1 MDKLLELD
9 ERFPKTGEPTVQ
21 LVAWRGPRGGLSIEK
36 RAFAEGHSPLYDFL
50 TTVQP
55 EAGVSYILVNALGAY
70 EFYDDNRNG
79 DGFPNAPYKVGELAS
94 CGHPEC
100 TGSLDGWI
108 AEPET
113 LHHHYQSFEKHGGI
127 YKHHVNKDPSK
138 SLGWINKAL
147 LNPYMHRVELLL
159 KFVNGRDPEIAQRI
173 GDGDFPAVS
182 MGCHVRWDVCTI
194 CGHRAPTR
202 AQYCE
207 HALRMLRR
215 VLPDGR
221 KVAVL
226 NPSPKFFDI
235 SFVFRPADPT
245 GWMMKK
251 VAGEAPLRYSADLG
265 EQLRAYEA
273 RAIEIRSG
281 AAKTAEALGTAYG
294 VQAASLVGEWPRLPD
309 AVYAAAKTAGVTRT
323 LSSLAACGVVLA
335 TGEVID
341 LFAKTAGVAP
351 TEADLDRLVAL
362 EPVLTEVVARYPDV
376 EAKLGALVALR
387 VDAVNDELVD
397 PLAAWVEKRG
407 GVLDYLRQQAYAPSD
422 LGQLPIGPG
431 AYYRATEPAKTDV
444 FTLSDPYTGRQYQT
458 TRGAAMAAHN
468 EDVKAQLGSTAL
480 LGALYAGGLRAALG
494 PGAGVWSLPA
504 GLAAGYATQRALRKR
519 IRPYRYGRY
528 LTDQGVPV
536 SGGTEFV
543 KVSAFAR
550 PARADVVHKA
560 AADLVE
566 RVGRADYAALLAKVA
581 SAGGAAYARWLAAT
595 PLADKVAALVE
606 GAEVETGDAH
616 GAPGLNVARLV
627 ANISRCVWR

>member
-21 LVAWRGPRGGLSIEK
+21 LVAWRGARGNLSIEK

-55 EAGVSYILVNALGAY
+55 EAGVSYILVNALGAF

-79 DGFPNAPYKVGELAS
+79 DGFPNSPYKVGELAS

-100 TGSLDGWI
+100 TSSLDGWI
-108 AEPET
+108 SEPET
-113 LHHHYQSFEKHGGI
+113 LHNHYQTFEKHGGI

-138 SLGWINKAL
+138 SLGWINKAV

-159 KFVNGRDPEIAQRI
+159 KLVNSRDPDIAQRI

-207 HALRMLRR
+207 HASRMLRR

-251 VAGEAPLRYSADLG
+251 VAQTDLFHQSAELG
-265 EQLRAYEA
+265 ERLRTYEV
-273 RAIEIRSG
+273 RSDAFRQG
-281 AAKTAEALGTAYG
+281 VEKSAQALNSTYG
-294 VQAASLVGEWPRLPD
+294 VQAEQIVKDWPRLDPH
-309 AVYAAAKTAGVTRT
+309 VYLMAKSAGVTST
-323 LSSLAACGVVLA
+323 LSTLAANGVVLA
-335 TGEVID
+335 MGEVID
-341 LFAKTAGVAP
+341 LFAKTAGLSP
-351 TEADLDRLVAL
+351 TPAEVDRLVSL
-362 EPVLTEVVARYPDV
+362 EPVLTEIVARYPDV
-376 EAKLGALVALR
+376 EAKLGSLVELR
-387 VDAVNDELVD
+387 VDAVKNELVAPIAD
-397 PLAAWVEKRG
+397 WIEKRG
-407 GVLDYLRQQAYAPSD
+407 GVADFIRQRAYAPTD
-422 LGQLPIGPG
+422 LFQLPIGPG
-431 AYYRATEPAKTDV
+431 AYYRATEPAKTDM
-444 FTLSDPYTGRQYQT
+444 FTMTNPMTGQQYQT
-458 TRGAAMAAHN
+458 TRGAAMEAHN
-468 EDVKAQLGSTAL
+468 QDVRSQLSSTAM

-494 PGAGVWSLPA
+494 PTAGLWSIPA
-504 GLAAGYATQRALRKR
+504 GLAAGYATQRALRKHFP
-519 IRPYRYGRY
+519 PYRYSRY
-528 LTDQGVPV
+528 LTDQGIPV

-543 KVSAFAR
+543 KVSAYER
-550 PARADVVHKA
+550 PAKADVVHKA
-560 AADLVE
+560 AYDRVE
-566 RVGRADYAALLAKVA
+566 RVGAISDAALYAKIANDGYPVFATWLAK
-581 SAGGAAYARWLAAT
+581 T
-595 PLADKVAALVE
+595 PLHEKVAAVVA
-606 GAEVETGDAH
+606 GAESDSPDAYTPP
-616 GAPGLNVARLV
+616 AINVAQLMH
-627 ANISRCVWR
+627 NISRLVWR